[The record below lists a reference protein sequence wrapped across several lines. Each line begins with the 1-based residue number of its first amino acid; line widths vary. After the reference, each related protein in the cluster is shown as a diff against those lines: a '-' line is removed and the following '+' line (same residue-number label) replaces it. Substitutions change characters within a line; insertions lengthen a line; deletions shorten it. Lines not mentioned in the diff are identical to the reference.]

1 MDIIDVLTEVMP
13 DLPEVTIEP
22 YQGRSAYGD
31 VWGAGVPVRA
41 FVDQGRRVVRA
52 DDGSQVVSETTIYTR
67 PDVECPAR
75 SRITLPDGAATL
87 VIVAKRRAGF
97 GNADLPEHLEIACE

>member
-13 DLPEVTIEP
+13 DLPEVTIER
-22 YQGRSAYGD
+22 YRGRSAYGD

-52 DDGSQVVSETTIYTR
+52 DDGSQVVSETTVYTR
-67 PDVECPAR
+67 PGVDCPAR
-75 SRITLPDGAATL
+75 SRITLPDGSTTL
-87 VIVAKRRAGF
+87 AIVTTRRDGYGAE
-97 GNADLPEHLEIACE
+97 LPEHTEIACE